1 MLRLSGVP
9 PGPIMLNTVQMYNKG
24 AVGGPC
30 WGAGQ
35 LCLIDIRSLVLHV
48 VVLVC
53 CLGTSGQTHPPTHSH
68 QLGVN
73 IPPNYQIS
81 ESSCCAH
88 GNWNVSQER
97 NGLTPNCYKKGGGA
111 NLASPI
117 VDARPIP
124 TSVYV
129 SPTSP
134 QERCAEL

>member
-81 ESSCCAH
+81 ESPVAH
-88 GNWNVSQER
+88 MEIRPCHRRGMGSLQIV
-97 NGLTPNCYKKGGGA
+97 TKKEVEQI
-111 NLASPI
+111 LQ
-117 VDARPIP
+117 V
-124 TSVYV
+124 
-129 SPTSP
+129 
-134 QERCAEL
+134 Q